1 MKQIV
6 QSIRDAFSMAI
17 EAIQDNRL
25 RSILT
30 LFGMI
35 VGVFAIIAVMTAI
48 RTLETSIN
56 SGLNI
61 FGSNVIY
68 IQKSPAI
75 QMGDHASR
83 RKYWRRPNITYDMG
97 EELKSRMVSAE
108 WVSIGDDRGGI
119 VVKAGK
125 YKTNP
130 NVVVS
135 GVDEFGLEVSNGS
148 LSAGRNI
155 IHEDVAYGRRVVLIG
170 KTVLNKV
177 FPYSDPIDKKILING
192 ISYRVVGIIEPKGEL
207 FGNDQDNVV
216 IIPITS
222 YLQYFSHS
230 HTSLGISVKAPSAED
245 FDAVKEEA
253 SDQMRIV
260 RALQPN
266 EENNFE
272 MITNDSLIETFGA
285 FTAGI
290 KMFAFAVSIIALI
303 VAGIGI
309 MNIML
314 VSVTERIKEIGI
326 RKAIGATRNNILFQF
341 LLEAVFLSLL
351 GGIIGVILGV
361 LAGNGISLIM
371 TVKPVVPMDWV
382 FIGLGVCSAIGVIF
396 GIYPAYKAA
405 SLDPIESLRF
415 E

>member
-1 MKQIV
+1 M
-6 QSIRDAFSMAI
+6 
-17 EAIQDNRL
+17 
-25 RSILT
+25 
-30 LFGMI
+30 
-35 VGVFAIIAVMTAI
+35 
-48 RTLETSIN
+48 
-56 SGLNI
+56 
-61 FGSNVIY
+61 
-68 IQKSPAI
+68 
-75 QMGDHASR
+75 
-83 RKYWRRPNITYDMG
+83 
-97 EELKSRMVSAE
+97 
-108 WVSIGDDRGGI
+108 
-119 VVKAGK
+119 
-125 YKTNP
+125 
-130 NVVVS
+130 
-135 GVDEFGLEVSNGS
+135 
-148 LSAGRNI
+148 
-155 IHEDVAYGRRVVLIG
+155 
-170 KTVLNKV
+170 
-177 FPYSDPIDKKILING
+177 
-192 ISYRVVGIIEPKGEL
+192 
-207 FGNDQDNVV
+207 
-216 IIPITS
+216 
-222 YLQYFSHS
+222 
-230 HTSLGISVKAPSAED
+230 GISVKAPSAED